1 MKAMQ
6 LTKPGGLENLIRVD
20 ADVPE
25 PQAEQVRVRWHATS
39 LNYHD
44 YLVAVGGIP
53 VEDSRVPMSDGA
65 GVIDAVGE
73 NVTQWQTDDR
83 VMSLFFPDWL
93 DGEASAASTSTVSG
107 ENTDGFAQEYSC
119 VSQHS
124 LTTIPD
130 GYTFAE
136 AASLPCAALTAWRGL
151 IVEGGLKAGD
161 KVLVEGSGGVSIF
174 GLQLAKAA
182 GATVYATTS
191 SDEKAAR
198 LKELGAHA
206 VINYKEDERWGRT
219 INKITGGV
227 DHVLDVGGPSTLPQS
242 IEAIGY
248 GGKISLLGVLGGRDA
263 TIVLP
268 KVFFKHAS
276 LHGIAVGSRRMQEDM
291 VSAIDVAG
299 FKPVLDQSFALE
311 NLADAFRYQET
322 GKHFG
327 KIVLEY

>member
-6 LTKPGGLENLIRVD
+6 IKKSGGLDNLTLVD
-20 ADVPE
+20 VDPSEPKADE
-25 PQAEQVRVRWHATS
+25 VRVRWHATS

-44 YLVAVGGIP
+44 YLVAAGAIP
-53 VEDSRVPMSDGA
+53 VDDDRVPMSDGA
-65 GVIDAVGE
+65 GVIEAVGE
-73 NVTQWQTDDR
+73 NVTQWQTGDK

-93 DGEASAASTSTVSG
+93 DGEATAVGTSMIAG
-107 ENTDGFAQEYSC
+107 ENIDGFAQEYSC
-119 VSQHS
+119 VSEQS
-124 LTTIPD
+124 LTAIPD

-191 SDEKAAR
+191 SDEKASR
-198 LKELGAHA
+198 LKELGADS
-206 VINYKEDERWGRT
+206 VINYKEDECWGRT
-219 INKITGGV
+219 INKMTGGV

-248 GGKISLLGVLGGRDA
+248 GGRISLLGVLGGRDA

-268 KVFFKHAS
+268 KVFFKHAY
-276 LHGIAVGSRRMQEDM
+276 LHGIAVGSRRMQQEM

-299 FKPVLDQSFALE
+299 FKPVLDQGFALE

-322 GKHFG
+322 GQHFG
-327 KIVLEY
+327 KIVVEY

>member
-6 LTKPGGLENLIRVD
+6 LKKPGGLENLISVD

-25 PQAEQVRVRWHATS
+25 PQADEVRVRWHATS

-53 VEDSRVPMSDGA
+53 VEDCRVPMSDGA

-73 NVTQWQTDDR
+73 NVTRWQAGDK

-93 DGEASAASTSTVSG
+93 DGGASAATTSAVSG
-107 ENTDGFAQEYSC
+107 ENTDGFAQEFSC

-124 LTTIPD
+124 LTTIPE
-130 GYTFAE
+130 GYSFSE

-151 IVEGGLKAGD
+151 VVEGGLKAGD

-191 SDEKAAR
+191 SDEKASR
-198 LKELGAHA
+198 LKELGADA

-219 INKITGGV
+219 IHKMTGGV

-291 VSAIDVAG
+291 VSALNVAS
-299 FKPVLDQSFALE
+299 FRPVLDQSFALE

-322 GKHFG
+322 GQHFG
-327 KIVLEY
+327 KIVIEY

>member
-6 LTKPGGLENLIRVD
+6 INKPGGLDNLNSVESDI
-20 ADVPE
+20 PE
-25 PQAEQVRVRWHATS
+25 PQADQVRVRWHATS

-44 YLVAVGGIP
+44 YLVAAGAIP
-53 VEDSRVPMSDGA
+53 VDDGRVPMSDGA

-73 NVTQWQTDDR
+73 NVTQWQTGDK
-83 VMSLFFPDWL
+83 VMSLFFPEWI
-93 DGEASAASTSTVSG
+93 DGEPSAATTSTIAG

-119 VSQHS
+119 VSQQS

-130 GYTFAE
+130 EYSFAQ

-174 GLQLAKAA
+174 ALQLAKAA

-198 LKELGAHA
+198 LKELGADA
-206 VINYKEDERWGRT
+206 VLNYKEDERWGRT
-219 INKITGGV
+219 INKMTGGV

-276 LHGIAVGSRRMQEDM
+276 MHGIAVGSRRMQEDM
-291 VSAIDVAG
+291 VSAINVAG
-299 FKPVLDQSFALE
+299 FKPVLDKSFALE
-311 NLADAFRYQET
+311 NLADAFRHQET

-327 KIVLEY
+327 KIVVEY